1 MFWHLMDFSARSI
14 AGRSGLLQTGGC
26 APHPGN
32 FKVRHWGTCKQPLTR
47 LCQPAGP
54 PRGSRDSGTVGGDSC
69 ICIHLPVDLGDQ
81 DKGEAGAQ
89 RFYEPG
95 PHPDGLQSIKRIPDG
110 LRAVRVEAVPAKNP
124 SFWTKET
131 RIDRAYAKVGNFW
144 LPTSNRSSSAIRLGS
159 RAYFTID
166 YQDYQIAAAI
176 PLGTTSNVAGYR

>member
-1 MFWHLMDFSARSI
+1 MRMSASRKRTAPRSSGLNACSI
-14 AGRSGLLQTGGC
+14 AGGGGLLQTGGC
-26 APHPGN
+26 ARWPGN
-32 FKVRHWGTCKQPLTR
+32 FKVRHGRSCKQPLAR
-47 LCQPAGP
+47 FCQPARP
-54 PRGSRDSGTVGGDSC
+54 ARRSKDSCAVGGDSG

-166 YQDYQIAAAI
+166 YQD
-176 PLGTTSNVAGYR
+176 